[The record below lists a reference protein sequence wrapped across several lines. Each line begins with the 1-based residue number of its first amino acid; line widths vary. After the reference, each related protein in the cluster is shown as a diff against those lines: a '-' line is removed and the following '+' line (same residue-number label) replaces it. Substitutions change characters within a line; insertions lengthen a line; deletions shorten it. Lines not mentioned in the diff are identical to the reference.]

1 MMNVKKIGAA
11 KIATAAVLSAAA
23 LAVYVVESLFP
34 PLILP
39 GAKMGLSNVFV
50 LLALVCFAFAA
61 LAVKI
66 AVGNLIVGNFS
77 TLMYSLPAGVI
88 SLAVMS
94 LLFFNGKS
102 RFGLIALSV
111 AGAVVH
117 NAVQN
122 AVYALVTDT
131 PAVLSLLP
139 YLALIGVL
147 SGAIVGAATY
157 FALKIVPKSQWQ
169 RLLDGVG

>member
-50 LLALVCFAFAA
+50 LLALVCLGVGYAFAA

-117 NAVQN
+117 NA
-122 AVYALVTDT
+122 LVTDT